1 MCEYFT
7 ETAALSW
14 KESVRRTRPVE
25 LRYASFSVSPL
36 INRLITFQSNLVP
49 SLQDLKKTRLCEE
62 YSCWTASKMVHW
74 CCTMDATVSRSPNNK
89 ERQKRCILNSF
100 SFSSKPQKATERPL
114 SLHLHCPS
122 CVRLDDEMQ
131 VHLHILG
138 AREIT
143 APWWF
148 LWTGKWWWARRCIL
162 RAPFTN
168 IIDGINFCILMIT

>member
-1 MCEYFT
+1 MWIFYRDSCPVLKRICERDQACGIT
-7 ETAALSW
+7 LS
-14 KESVRRTRPVE
+14 
-25 LRYASFSVSPL
+25 YASFSVSPL

-131 VHLHILG
+131 VHLHSG
-138 AREIT
+138 C
-143 APWWF
+143 
-148 LWTGKWWWARRCIL
+148 TGNYSTL
-162 RAPFTN
+162 M
-168 IIDGINFCILMIT
+168 ILMDREMVMGPEVYFEGPFYKHYWWD